1 MPSFSSLIGKC
12 QPLTLVVTSYSLP
25 NQALRAMLETLD
37 TKHPRGI
44 GLRTGKE
51 FLQTTRSQSNQYRQ
65 LSTFLRLRKKKKIH
79 RLKLHRSASSWN
91 SQNLVNQKTW
101 AKTPWK
107 SEASGEELKARC
119 FFSPLSTTLGHFTGE
134 RMAKENVWKVKEV
147 QGLPGHEK
155 KQKQMALVVERLIKM
170 EA

>member
-1 MPSFSSLIGKC
+1 MLQPIESTNTLTTNSLSVYAFEFKPITRFLVVKYFTSRSSVLKKISNKSNIVYLWNQNTCYIKLKKKKICSSSPALPSFSSLIGKC

-65 LSTFLRLRKKKKIH
+65 LSTFLRLRKKKK
-79 RLKLHRSASSWN
+79 N
-91 SQNLVNQKTW
+91 
-101 AKTPWK
+101 P
-107 SEASGEELKARC
+107 
-119 FFSPLSTTLGHFTGE
+119 
-134 RMAKENVWKVKEV
+134 
-147 QGLPGHEK
+147 
-155 KQKQMALVVERLIKM
+155 
-170 EA
+170 